1 MRSRGN
7 RKPDDLRLWVD
18 MVKSLAFILLNGEI
32 IGGFELRNGIISLV
46 FFQNNPGCCV
56 EKK

>member
-7 RKPDDLRLWVD
+7 RRPDDLRLWVD

-32 IGGFELRNGIISLV
+32 FGV
-46 FFQNNPGCCV
+46 F
-56 EKK
+56 